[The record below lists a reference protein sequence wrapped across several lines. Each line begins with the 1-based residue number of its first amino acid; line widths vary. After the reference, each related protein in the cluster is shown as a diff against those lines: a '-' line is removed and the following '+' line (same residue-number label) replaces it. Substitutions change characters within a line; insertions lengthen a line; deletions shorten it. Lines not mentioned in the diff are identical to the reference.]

1 MRRSLCVW
9 LPYWATTRLRHARGG
24 TPDEPLATVEAV
36 RGVRRLV
43 SVCAAAAAAGL
54 HPGQALTQARALCPA
69 LNVAD
74 AAPAE
79 DAQALAALAQWC
91 TRATPLAA
99 AAPPDTL
106 WLDIAGCDH
115 LFGGEARLAE
125 DLATRMERW
134 GLNARWAIAG
144 PPGAAYALARHAH
157 TTIVP
162 NGQEAAALATLP
174 IELLR
179 LEPAAAAGLRRLGL
193 KTIGALARLPRAELA
208 ARFGAAVLLRL
219 DQAHGQLSET
229 IAWPPPPPDWTE
241 QERFA
246 EPILTT
252 EACLTVLDLLAAR
265 LCARLAAQR
274 QGGRQFIATF
284 QRVDGSLQQRAIAT
298 ALPVR
303 DPAYL
308 LRLLA
313 ERLDGL
319 DPGFGIEAVSLAA
332 PAIEA
337 SAAEQQDFSRATGPG
352 QQKLAQL
359 IDALANRLSPHR
371 LFRYAPR
378 ESHIPEHAVQTA
390 PPLQTNI
397 AWPHDP
403 STPRPIRLL
412 HRPEPIEVTALLPD
426 DPPVQ
431 FRWRGA
437 LHRVRAATG
446 PERIAA
452 EWWTAQPGGT
462 RDYYQVEDAKGAR
475 YWMFRNDAAWFV
487 HGMFG

>member
-1 MRRSLCVW
+1 
-9 LPYWATTRLRHARGG
+9 
-24 TPDEPLATVEAV
+24 
-36 RGVRRLV
+36 
-43 SVCAAAAAAGL
+43 
-54 HPGQALTQARALCPA
+54 
-69 LNVAD
+69 
-74 AAPAE
+74 
-79 DAQALAALAQWC
+79 
-91 TRATPLAA
+91 
-99 AAPPDTL
+99 
-106 WLDIAGCDH
+106 
-115 LFGGEARLAE
+115 
-125 DLATRMERW
+125 
-134 GLNARWAIAG
+134 
-144 PPGAAYALARHAH
+144 
-157 TTIVP
+157 
-162 NGQEAAALATLP
+162 
-174 IELLR
+174 
-179 LEPAAAAGLRRLGL
+179 
-193 KTIGALARLPRAELA
+193 
-208 ARFGAAVLLRL
+208 VLLRL

-487 HGMFG
+487 HGLFG